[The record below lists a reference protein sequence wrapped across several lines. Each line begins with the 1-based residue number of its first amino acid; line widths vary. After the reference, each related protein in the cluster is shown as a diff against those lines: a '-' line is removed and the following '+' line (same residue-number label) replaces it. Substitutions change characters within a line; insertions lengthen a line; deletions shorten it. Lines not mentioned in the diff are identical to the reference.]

1 VVFNICLE
9 RSFHF
14 NYPCGTLCHLLL
26 HPQLN
31 YSRGEEV
38 AALVTTLDFTDKK
51 KITVPICGLI
61 DPHIILL
68 STRWMMI
75 HHVDILCKMQVRPI
89 ASVRGE
95 RTRPPNPL
103 LKSFLHPCR
112 MAKLVR
118 RSITTLLHYLGHT
131 ASRDGGE
138 SLLDCSK
145 N

>member
-1 VVFNICLE
+1 MVFNICLE

-38 AALVTTLDFTDKK
+38 AALVTTLDFTDRK

-75 HHVDILCKMQVRPI
+75 HHVDILCKMQVR
-89 ASVRGE
+89 R
-95 RTRPPNPL
+95 
-103 LKSFLHPCR
+103 LHPLE
-112 MAKLVR
+112 ANASSTEFTFEKLPPP
-118 RSITTLLHYLGHT
+118 LQ
-131 ASRDGGE
+131 DGE
-138 SLLDCSK
+138 VS
-145 N
+145 